1 MPQELYSSR
10 HKLLKTNRDSAT
22 SFGTEAAMFS
32 VHSGRIDMSFL
43 QGVPESG
50 QLLMF
55 GVSLLLLGVTFRKI
69 RKMISDF
76 RSPIPAS
83 QQPEPRQS

>member
-1 MPQELYSSR
+1 MPQEPHSSR
-10 HKLLKTNRDSAT
+10 HKLLKINRHSAT
-22 SFGTEAAMFS
+22 SFGTEAATFS
-32 VHSGRIDMSFL
+32 VRSGRIDMSFL

-55 GVSLLLLGVTFRKI
+55 GVGLLLLGVTFRKI

-76 RSPIPAS
+76 RAPIPAS